1 MTVKSKAPS
10 HPVLISPV
18 QAGAQFAL
26 RERKCRAPV
35 VVSPFKFVVIVLAV
49 LSLPFGSVGYAA
61 EESPKPPNQVPT
73 KKVRGRYTIKVAG
86 HYVGS
91 GDAHATSSGIKLSAR
106 VKDPDG
112 KEMTLS
118 ARKLEVNNDR
128 FSGKGT
134 LGGMEVEFDG
144 RVDPPDKRGEEVL
157 KKGRITFTFRVANGK
172 YGRGAGDQRQ
182 VGSD

>member
-1 MTVKSKAPS
+1 MTVRPKTPS
-10 HPVLISPV
+10 HPVLISPR
-18 QAGAQFAL
+18 QAVGQFAL
-26 RERKCRAPV
+26 RERKCCAPV
-35 VVSPFKFVVIVLAV
+35 VVSRIKFVMVVLAA
-49 LSLPFGSVGYAA
+49 LSLPLGSASFAA
-61 EESPKPPNQVPT
+61 DEGPKPPNQVPT

-118 ARKLEVNNDR
+118 ARKLEVANDR